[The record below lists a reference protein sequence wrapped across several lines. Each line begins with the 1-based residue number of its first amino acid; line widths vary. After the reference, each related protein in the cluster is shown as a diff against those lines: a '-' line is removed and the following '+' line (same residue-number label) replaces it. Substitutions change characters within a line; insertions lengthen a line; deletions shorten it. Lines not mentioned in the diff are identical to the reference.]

1 MATYPDIDEMQER
14 KEILNAFRGLLR
26 VTKDNRNKEETRMIR
41 KAFDVA
47 VEAHKDMRRKSGEP
61 YIYHPI
67 AVAKICAEEMG
78 LGPTAVICALLHD
91 TVEDTYITL
100 EDIEDLFGK
109 TVSRVIDGL
118 TKIPDVFD
126 ENVSIQAENF
136 RKMILTI
143 SDDLRVVLIKIAD
156 RLHNMRTL
164 DSMRSDKQLKIASE
178 TNFLYAPLA
187 HRLGLYTIKTEL
199 EDLCLMYMNP
209 EAYKEVESKLKKTK
223 AVRQRFI
230 RRFINPIKNALREE
244 GYVFEIKARTKS
256 ISSIYRKMQ
265 HKQIPFE
272 EVFDLFAIR
281 IILDTPEELE
291 KPDAWRVY
299 SIVTDFYQPN
309 PDRLRDWISTP
320 RANGYESLHTTVM
333 SPQGKWVEVQIRS
346 LRMDSIAEKGLAAHY
361 NYKESKAGDNKFDRW
376 ISEIRDLL
384 DNPSEDAMDFVNEFK
399 LNLFNDEIYVFTP
412 KGELRVLPTGSTT
425 LDFAFDIHTEIGMR
439 CIGAKVNNRLVPLS
453 HQLKSGHQVE
463 IITSTKQKPNNEWLK
478 FCVTA
483 KAKSK
488 IKSAL
493 NEERNKIAEDG
504 KEIIDRKFKQ
514 HSIRLNSENITFL
527 QNYFNVSTAT
537 DLYIRVAKGKVDL
550 TKLRRIKNEAGRLV
564 EQKEEQPATK
574 IKTASDINKRVDKK
588 KDTLVIGD
596 DFNNIEYSFAKCCNP
611 LPGDSVFGFITVK
624 EGIKIHR
631 TNCPNAENLMSKM
644 AYRCISAKWKTAEL
658 EERIARLK
666 IIGIDGIGIVNKIT
680 EIISFQH
687 NVNMRSISFESKD
700 GMFEGKIQVYVYD
713 RLHLEELIEKFEIL
727 EGVKRVERW
736 DEAEEEKEP
745 DPDDAYSEE
754 ENLP

>member
-1 MATYPDIDEMQER
+1 MADQQHQNIDLEQER
-14 KEILNAFRGLLR
+14 KEILNAFKGLLR
-26 VTKDNRNKEETRMIR
+26 VTKDSRNKEETRLIR

-61 YIYHPI
+61 YVYHPI

-100 EDIEDLFGK
+100 DDIEDLFGETARK
-109 TVSRVIDGL
+109 VIDGL
-118 TKIPDVFD
+118 TKIPEVFD

-143 SDDLRVVLIKIAD
+143 SDDLRVVLIKLAD
-156 RLHNMRTL
+156 RMHNMRTL

-187 HRLGLYTIKTEL
+187 HRLGLYSLKSEF

-209 EAYKEVESKLKKTK
+209 AAYDEIQNKLKSTK

-230 RRFINPIKNALREE
+230 RRFMNPIKVALQDE
-244 GYVFEIKARTKS
+244 GYDFNIKARTKS
-256 ISSIYRKMQ
+256 VASIWRKM
-265 HKQIPFE
+265 KNKEVPFE

-291 KPDAWRVY
+291 KPDCWRVY

-346 LRMDSIAEKGLAAHY
+346 KRMDQIAEKGLAAHY
-361 NYKESKAGDNKFDRW
+361 NYKESKSGENKFDRW
-376 ISEIRDLL
+376 IGEIRDLI
-384 DNPSEDAMDFVNEFK
+384 DNHSQDAMDFVDEFK

-412 KGELRVLPTGSTT
+412 QGELRVLPTGATT
-425 LDFAFDIHTEIGMR
+425 LDFAFDIHTDIGLQ
-439 CIGAKVNNRLVPLS
+439 CIGAKVNNKLVPLS

-463 IITSTKQKPNNEWLK
+463 IITSSKQKPNEEWLK
-478 FCVTA
+478 FAITA
-483 KAKSK
+483 RAKQK
-488 IKSAL
+488 IKGAL

-504 KEIIDRKFKQ
+504 REILDRKFKQ
-514 HSIRLNSENITFL
+514 HNIRFISENISL
-527 QNYFNVSTAT
+527 LEDYYNVATAT
-537 DLYIRVAKGKVDL
+537 DLYIRIAKGKVDL
-550 TKLRRIKNEAGRLV
+550 AKLRQIKNIGGVLKV
-564 EQKEEQPATK
+564 EKESKSNKIRKAT
-574 IKTASDINKRVDKK
+574 DINKRIDKK
-588 KDTLVIGD
+588 KDTLIIGE
-596 DFNNIEYSFAKCCNP
+596 DFNNIDYTFGKCCNP
-611 LPGDSVFGFITVK
+611 LPGDSVFGFITISD
-624 EGIKIHR
+624 GIRIHR
-631 TNCPNAENLMSKM
+631 TDCPNAENLMSKM
-644 AYRCISAKWKTAEL
+644 AYRCISARWKAKEVK
-658 EERIARLK
+658 EHIAKLR
-666 IIGIDGIGIVNKIT
+666 IIGIDDIGIVNKIT
-680 EIISFQH
+680 EIVSFQH
-687 NVNMRSISFESKD
+687 NVNMRSISFESID
-700 GMFEGKIQVYVYD
+700 GMFEGKIQVYVFD
-713 RLHLEELIEKFEIL
+713 RHHLEELIDKFEIL

-736 DEAEEEKEP
+736 DEHEKESS
-745 DPDDAYSEE
+745 DEYDEE
-754 ENLP
+754 TLS

>member
-1 MATYPDIDEMQER
+1 MGEQNHQNIDLEQER
-14 KEILNAFRGLLR
+14 KEILNAFKGLLR
-26 VTKDNRNKEETRMIR
+26 VTKDNRNKEETKLIR

-100 EDIEDLFGK
+100 NDIEDLFGSTARK
-109 TVSRVIDGL
+109 VIDGL
-118 TKIPDVFD
+118 TKIPEVFD

-143 SDDLRVVLIKIAD
+143 SDDLRVVLIKLAD
-156 RLHNMRTL
+156 RMHNMRTL
-164 DSMRSDKQLKIASE
+164 DSMRADKQLKIASE

-187 HRLGLYTIKTEL
+187 HRLGLYSLKSEF

-209 EAYKEVESKLKKTK
+209 QAYDEIQSKLKSTK

-230 RRFINPIKNALREE
+230 RRFMTPIKDALQEE
-244 GYVFEIKARTKS
+244 GYVFDIKARTKS
-256 ISSIYRKMQ
+256 VASIWRKM
-265 HKQIPFE
+265 KNKEVPFE

-291 KPDAWRVY
+291 KPDCWRVY

-346 LRMDSIAEKGLAAHY
+346 KRMDEIAEKGLAAHY

-376 ISEIRDLL
+376 IGEIRDLI
-384 DNPSEDAMDFVNEFK
+384 DHHSQDAMDFVNEFK
-399 LNLFNDEIYVFTP
+399 LNLFNEEIYVFTP
-412 KGELRVLPTGSTT
+412 QGELRVLPTGATT
-425 LDFAFDIHTEIGMR
+425 LDFAFDIHTDIGLQ
-439 CIGAKVNNRLVPLS
+439 CIGAKVNNKLVPLS

-463 IITSTKQKPNNEWLK
+463 IITSSKQKPNEEWLK
-478 FCVTA
+478 FAITA
-483 KAKSK
+483 RAKQK
-488 IKSAL
+488 IKGAL
-493 NEERNKIAEDG
+493 NEERNRIAEDG
-504 KEIIDRKFKQ
+504 REILDRKFKQ
-514 HSIRLNSENITFL
+514 HNIRFISENISL
-527 QNYFNVSTAT
+527 LEEYYNVATAT
-537 DLYIRVAKGKVDL
+537 DLYIRIAKGKVDL
-550 TKLRRIKNEAGRLV
+550 AKLRQIKNVGGVLKIE
-564 EQKEEQPATK
+564 KEKKPRK
-574 IKTASDINKRVDKK
+574 IRKASDINKRIDKK
-588 KDTLVIGD
+588 KDTLIIGE
-596 DFNNIEYSFAKCCNP
+596 DFNNIDYTFGKCCNP
-611 LPGDSVFGFITVK
+611 LPGDSVFGFITIND
-624 EGIKIHR
+624 GIRIHR
-631 TNCPNAENLMSKM
+631 TDCPNAENLMSKM
-644 AYRCISAKWKTAEL
+644 AYRCISARWKAKEVK
-658 EERIARLK
+658 EHIAKLR
-666 IIGIDGIGIVNKIT
+666 IIGIDDIGIVNKIT
-680 EIISFQH
+680 EIVSFQH

-700 GMFEGKIQVYVYD
+700 GMFEGKIQVYVFD
-713 RLHLEELIEKFEIL
+713 RHHLEELIEKFEIL

-736 DEAEEEKEP
+736 DDLDEDSIDEYDEETL
-745 DPDDAYSEE
+745 S
-754 ENLP
+754 

>member
-1 MATYPDIDEMQER
+1 MAEELKIDEEKER

-26 VTKDNRNKEETRMIR
+26 VTKDSRNRAETRMIR

-100 EDIEDLFGK
+100 EDIEELFGNTAK
-109 TVSRVIDGL
+109 RVIDGL
-118 TKIPDVFD
+118 TKIPEVFD

-143 SDDLRVVLIKIAD
+143 SDDLRVVLIKLAD

-164 DSMRSDKQLKIASE
+164 DSMRRDKQLKIASE

-187 HRLGLYTIKTEL
+187 HRLGLYSIKSEL
-199 EDLCLMYMNP
+199 EDMCLMYMNP
-209 EAYKEVESKLKKTK
+209 EAYKEVENKLRKTK

-230 RRFINPIKNALREE
+230 RRFVNPIRKALQEE

-256 ISSIYRKMQ
+256 VASVFRKMQ
-265 HKQIPFE
+265 SKQIPFE
-272 EVFDLFAIR
+272 EVFDLFAVR

-346 LRMDSIAEKGLAAHY
+346 KRMDSIAEKGLAAHY
-361 NYKESKAGDNKFDRW
+361 NYKESKSGDNKFDRW
-376 ISEIRDLL
+376 IGEIRDLL
-384 DNPSEDAMDFVNEFK
+384 DHPTEDAMDFVNEFK

-412 KGELRVLPTGSTT
+412 KGELRVLPTGATT
-425 LDFAFDIHTEIGMR
+425 LDFAFDIHTEIGLQ

-463 IITSTKQKPNNEWLK
+463 IITSTKQKPNQEWLK

-493 NEERNKIAEDG
+493 NEERNRIAEDG
-504 KEIIDRKFKQ
+504 KEILDRKFKQ
-514 HSIRLNSENITFL
+514 HGIRLNSENISFL
-527 QNYFNVSTAT
+527 ENYFNVSTAT
-537 DLYIRVAKGKVDL
+537 DLYIRIAKGKVDL
-550 TKLRRIKNEAGRLV
+550 SNLRKIKNEAGIL
-564 EQKEEQPATK
+564 KEEKENGKENNKVKSAK
-574 IKTASDINKRVDKK
+574 DINKRINKK
-588 KDTLVIGD
+588 KDTLIIGD
-596 DFNNIEYSFAKCCNP
+596 DFNNVDYSFANCCSP

-624 EGIKIHR
+624 DGIKIHR
-631 TNCPNAENLMSKM
+631 TTCPNAEHLMSKM
-644 AYRCISAKWKTAEL
+644 AYRCISARWKAKEL
-658 EERIARLK
+658 EEHIAKLK

-680 EIISFQH
+680 EIVSFQH
-687 NVNMRSISFESKD
+687 NVNMKSISFESKD
-700 GMFEGKIQVYVYD
+700 GMFEGKIQVFVFD
-713 RLHLEELIEKFEIL
+713 KIHLDELIEKFEIL

-736 DEAEEEKEP
+736 DEADEEPKELL
-745 DPDDAYSEE
+745 D
-754 ENLP
+754 

>member
-1 MATYPDIDEMQER
+1 MDKAQEIDLEQER

-26 VTKDNRNKEETRMIR
+26 VTKDNRNKEETRLIR

-67 AVAKICAEEMG
+67 SVAKICAEEMG
-78 LGPTAVICALLHD
+78 LGATAVICALLHD

-100 EDIEDLFGK
+100 EDIEELFGE
-109 TVSRVIDGL
+109 RPRQVIDGL
-118 TKIPDVFD
+118 TKIPEVFD

-143 SDDLRVVLIKIAD
+143 SDDLRVVLIKLAD

-187 HRLGLYTIKTEL
+187 HRLGLYSIKSEL

-209 EAYKEVESKLKKTK
+209 EAYQEVELKLKSTK

-230 RRFINPIKNALREE
+230 RRFINPIKNALTTE
-244 GYVFEIKARTKS
+244 GYKFEIKARTKS
-256 ISSIYRKMQ
+256 IASIWRKMES
-265 HKQIPFE
+265 KKVPFE
-272 EVFDLFAIR
+272 KVFDLFAIR

-346 LRMDSIAEKGLAAHY
+346 KRMDAIAEKGLAAHY
-361 NYKESKAGDNKFDRW
+361 NYKESKGGDNKFDRW
-376 ISEIRDLL
+376 IGEIRDLIE
-384 DNPSEDAMDFVNEFK
+384 NPSQDAMDFVNEFK

-412 KGELRVLPTGSTT
+412 QGELRVLPTGATT
-425 LDFAFDIHTEIGMR
+425 LDFAFDIHTDIGLT
-439 CIGAKVNNRLVPLS
+439 CIGAKVNNKLVPLS

-463 IITSTKQKPNNEWLK
+463 IITSNKQKPNDEWLK

-483 KAKSK
+483 RAKQK
-488 IKSAL
+488 IKAAL

-504 KEIIDRKFKQ
+504 KEILDRKFKQ
-514 HSIRLNSENITFL
+514 HNIRFNSENISL
-527 QNYFNVSTAT
+527 LEKYYNVSSAT
-537 DLYIRVAKGKVDL
+537 DLYIRIAKGKVDL
-550 TKLRRIKNEAGRLV
+550 AKLRKIKNVGGIL
-564 EQKEEQPATK
+564 KEDKTEKKTQK
-574 IKTASDINKRVDKK
+574 IKSAVDIQKRIDKK
-588 KDTLVIGD
+588 KDAIIIGE
-596 DFNNIEYSFAKCCNP
+596 DFNNIDYQFAKCCNP
-611 LPGDSVFGFITVK
+611 IPGESVFGFITINQ
-624 EGIKIHR
+624 GIKIHR

-644 AYRCISAKWKTAEL
+644 AYRCINARWKTKEIK
-658 EERIARLK
+658 EHIAKLK

-680 EIISFQH
+680 EIVSLQH
-687 NVNMRSISFESKD
+687 NVNMRSISFDSKD
-700 GMFEGKIQVYVYD
+700 GMFEGRIVVYVLD
-713 RLHLEELIEKFEIL
+713 KLHLDELIDKFEIL
-727 EGVKRVERW
+727 EGVNRVERW
-736 DEAEEEKEP
+736 DEA
-745 DPDDAYSEE
+745 SEE
-754 ENLP
+754 LFEHEDDQLG